1 MKHSL
6 ERLCP
11 PFLCTFRSL
20 VCLIQALRPRSWG
33 LAGIV
38 LGCVLSH
45 ASADPLTLSPKA
57 PVNPPSTE
65 SLTTRS
71 SVSSAENPPTTIDSS
86 SAPASDSAT
95 PAGVPAAQG
104 APVVVTRTP
113 STPALKPDN
122 RQNQVVESTT
132 DDEVPVDL
140 WDRIRNG
147 FALQEPANDSLV
159 ARHEAWFAARP
170 DYVERTMERSRM
182 YLYFIVEEVQKRGMP
197 MEIAL
202 LPIVESAFNPH
213 ALSRSQAS
221 GIWQFIP
228 STGRLFGLQ
237 QNWWYDGRKDVVAAT
252 TSALD
257 YLQRLHDEF
266 GTWELALA
274 GYNCG
279 EGKIRRE
286 IAFNKARNRPTDY
299 LSLNLP
305 DETRNYVPK
314 LLAAKAIVLHPDQFG
329 LILPPI
335 PDEPY
340 FSAVTTHQRLGTK
353 VAAQLAEMN
362 PEDFLMLNPGF
373 NRPIISLDFNQEKTI
388 LVPVS
393 VAARFVQR
401 LEDPAVQL
409 TIWKPHRLQR
419 GEALE
424 QVASQYGLTGAE
436 LKQVNGIANTKKV
449 AGGGVI
455 LVPDHLASTHASTDP
470 PLSELDGVPEAQIP
484 APAPVTSGSKR
495 GSKHGPKQ
503 AGSGSASPGHSA
515 QTLSSGHKRSPRSHT
530 ATKKPANPAHQPH
543 ASAKST
549 HSHGRHH
556 HPHQSAQP

>member
-1 MKHSL
+1 MTPYF
-6 ERLCP
+6 ERLRTLL
-11 PFLCTFRSL
+11 FHTRT
-20 VCLIQALRPRSWG
+20 ALASAHPG
-33 LAGIV
+33 LSVQRWILGLMVMGGV
-38 LGCVLSH
+38 LGQAFADPVGPSPGTLSTDSLPTPV
-45 ASADPLTLSPKA
+45 ASAPLTHPQGT
-57 PVNPPSTE
+57 PSAT
-65 SLTTRS
+65 
-71 SVSSAENPPTTIDSS
+71 P
-86 SAPASDSAT
+86 SAT
-95 PAGVPAAQG
+95 PATGSLA
-104 APVVVTRTP
+104 T
-113 STPALKPDN
+113 S
-122 RQNQVVESTT
+122 STT
-132 DDEVPVDL
+132 PGNPANHVVQPSADDEVPVDL
-140 WDRIRNG
+140 WDRIRDG
-147 FALQEPANDSLV
+147 FALQAPDNDPRV

-221 GIWQFIP
+221 GMWQFIP

-257 YLQRLHDEF
+257 YLQRLHEEF

-286 IAFNKARNRPTDY
+286 MAYNKARNRPTDY

-340 FSAVTTHQRLGTK
+340 FAAVTTHQRLDTQ

-362 PEDFLMLNPGF
+362 QEDFLMLNPGF

-388 LVPVS
+388 LVPVD
-393 VAARFVQR
+393 VAERFVQK
-401 LEDPAVQL
+401 LEDPAVKL
-409 TIWKPHRLQR
+409 TTWKAHRLQR

-424 QVASQYGLTGAE
+424 QVALQYGLTGAE
-436 LKQVNGIANTKKV
+436 LKRVNGIASNKKV

-455 LVPDHLASTHASTDP
+455 LVPDQLASNRSSTEP
-470 PLSELDGVPEAQIP
+470 PLSELDGIPEAQIP
-484 APAPVTSGSKR
+484 APAPVSAASKQGNRHGNPHNSGHDNR
-495 GSKHGPKQ
+495 HGPGGSKHAHPG
-503 AGSGSASPGHSA
+503 AS
-515 QTLSSGHKRSPRSHT
+515 QHT
-530 ATKKPANPAHQPH
+530 RPSNKTPARTAPTH
-543 ASAKST
+543 T
-549 HSHGRHH
+549 HSKHH
-556 HPHQSAQP
+556 QTHKPSHP